1 MFSKSALKIKS
12 KYDSMNLIENHSHNK
27 GGAMPAEVLS
37 YFLKNRDQRLRL
49 AFQVVLQCAPFLKG
63 LKVSCVISLEEAL
76 YEELTELF
84 RDTGISYHRLSCS
97 EGKCLVLFYRPKEL
111 ERYLNNPKI
120 RGLIRKYGYADMSLE
135 RMLGRLYLRV
145 EDSSKRGMGFPH
157 EIGAFLGYPVDD
169 VKGFIENHGRKYL
182 MIGYWK
188 VYSNLTKARMIFKEY
203 DRAKDCAVNEF
214 ITGKSIR
221 EICETEEKKWV
232 YQ

>member
-1 MFSKSALKIKS
+1 MLKRKLVC
-12 KYDSMNLIENHSHNK
+12 DSIDSIENHSHNL

-63 LKVSCVISLEEAL
+63 LKVSCVISLEEIL
-76 YEELTELF
+76 YEGLAELL

-97 EGKCLVLFYRPKEL
+97 EGKCLVLFYRPNEL
-111 ERYLNNPKI
+111 ERYLNSPKI
-120 RGLIRKYGYADMSLE
+120 RGLIREYGYVDMSLE
-135 RMLGRLYLRV
+135 RMLYRLYSRV
-145 EDSSKRGMGFPH
+145 DDFAKRGMGFPH
-157 EIGAFLGYPVDD
+157 EIGAFLGYPADD
-169 VKGFIENHGRKYL
+169 VKGFIENQGRKYL

-188 VYSNLTKARMIFKEY
+188 VYSDLTKARMIFKEY

-221 EICETEEKKWV
+221 EIAV
-232 YQ
+232 QR